1 LLTALAGSVAMLCQG
16 RQFKSP
22 TPILSPKIEWHIP
35 DEKMTDFLQISPES
49 EIGFWKGIE
58 FSKWFFG
65 SVEQVAVS

>member
-1 LLTALAGSVAMLCQG
+1 MLCQG

-22 TPILSPKIEWHIP
+22 TLSPKIERHIP

>member
-1 LLTALAGSVAMLCQG
+1 
-16 RQFKSP
+16 
-22 TPILSPKIEWHIP
+22 LSRPAVQIPDCDPKIEQHIP
-35 DEKMTDFLQISPES
+35 DEIMTDFLQISPES